1 MKILIVDDHSL
12 IRKGMK
18 QLLNSYHPEWEVHEA
33 SNGIQA
39 VVMAPRIKPDI
50 VLMDYSMPKLN
61 GAKAA
66 RQLIHDLKSVKII
79 MISGFISS
87 MNIQMLLAMG
97 VMGIISKS
105 AETDVILEA
114 IFTVR
119 GGKHYLAMDAM
130 ERDFNEAREESNLT
144 PGDTPFSRLLT
155 ERELEIM
162 QMLIK
167 GYRSEMIARELAIS
181 KKTLSVHKVN
191 IFRKCQVHSTV
202 ELLRYSYR
210 NNLT

>member
-1 MKILIVDDHSL
+1 MKILVVDDHSL

-33 SNGIQA
+33 NNGIQA
-39 VVMAPRIKPDI
+39 IVMAPRIKPDI
-50 VLMDYSMPKLN
+50 VLLDYSMPKLN

-87 MNIQMLLAMG
+87 MNIQMLLGMG

-105 AETDVILEA
+105 AGTDVILEA

-119 GGKHYLAMDAM
+119 GGRHYLAMDAM
-130 ERDFNEAREESNLT
+130 GSDFDESPEESIMASGEKKL
-144 PGDTPFSRLLT
+144 SQLLT

-162 QMLIK
+162 HLLIK
-167 GYRSEMIARELAIS
+167 GYRADMIAQELAIS
-181 KKTLSVHKVN
+181 KKTLSAHKVN

-202 ELLRYSYR
+202 ELLRYSYK